1 MSDVSV
7 LLVDDSEVFMD
18 ACRRVV
24 DATDGFAVVG
34 TAASGE
40 EAVERATELRPGLVL
55 MDIRMPGIGG
65 FAAAERI
72 HELVPETT
80 LVMITADAGA
90 PANHRNGVAF
100 AIVNKRNLTPD
111 ALQTIW
117 RRCSEKT

>member
-1 MSDVSV
+1 MTDVSV
-7 LLVDDSEVFMD
+7 LVVDDSDVFMD

-40 EAVERATELRPGLVL
+40 AAVELAAELRPRLVL
-55 MDIRMPGIGG
+55 MDVRMPGIGG
-65 FAAAERI
+65 FAAAARI

-80 LVMITADAGA
+80 LVMITADAGVLV
-90 PANHRNGVAF
+90 NHHDGVAF
-100 AIVNKRNLTPD
+100 EIVSKRNLTPD

-117 RRCSEKT
+117 RRRSEA